1 MAPTDLP
8 APHPEDAD
16 WESVEAELDQL
27 INEFQEVQTEATY
40 AEAEEALRTWIGSLN
55 LSPRE
60 RIGLEKPLESLTGL
74 LAKLEQGVVQIA
86 AFGLVGRGKSSL
98 LNALLGQP
106 WFKTG
111 PTHGVTRQVESVH
124 WQVESATPAARVSL
138 SGLGQSHVELIDAPG
153 LDEVDGETR
162 EVLAQNIA
170 RQADLILFVI
180 AGDITRVEH
189 EALMALRA
197 VSKPILL
204 VFNKMDQYPEAD
216 RREIYETLR
225 NERLKGL
232 ISPNEIVMAAADPLV
247 AESTPDAS
255 GRLRPSLV
263 RGQPQIDALKLK
275 ILEVLNREGKALI
288 ALNSLLYADEVNEK
302 VLARK
307 QQICDRIA
315 EDTVWNAAMVKATAV
330 ALNPITVADIL
341 SGAVIDV
348 ALIMALSRLYG
359 LPMTQRGAIRLLQQ
373 MALGMG
379 GISASELLITFGLS
393 SLKGVLGFSAPATGG
408 LSLAPYIPVA
418 ITQAAVAGVST
429 YSLGQVTR
437 AYLANGASWGPDG
450 PKAMVSQIIDSLD
463 ETSILNRIK
472 DELRSKLTRGERDT
486 EREGQGDAGT
496 GGRRDV

>member
-1 MAPTDLP
+1 M
-8 APHPEDAD
+8 
-16 WESVEAELDQL
+16 
-27 INEFQEVQTEATY
+27 
-40 AEAEEALRTWIGSLN
+40 
-55 LSPRE
+55 
-60 RIGLEKPLESLTGL
+60 
-74 LAKLEQGVVQIA
+74 
-86 AFGLVGRGKSSL
+86 
-98 LNALLGQP
+98 
-106 WFKTG
+106 
-111 PTHGVTRQVESVH
+111 
-124 WQVESATPAARVSL
+124 
-138 SGLGQSHVELIDAPG
+138 
-153 LDEVDGETR
+153 DGETR

-204 VFNKMDQYPEAD
+204 VFNKMDQYPETD

-225 NERLKGL
+225 YERLKGL

-263 RGQPQIDALKLK
+263 RGRPQVDALKLK
-275 ILEVLNREGKALI
+275 ILEVLNREGKALV

-302 VLARK
+302 IVARK
-307 QQICDRIA
+307 QQICDRIG
-315 EDTVWNAAMVKATAV
+315 EDTVWNAAMIKATAV

-373 MALGMG
+373 MALGVG

-393 SLKGVLGFSAPATGG
+393 SLKGVLGFSAPVTGG

-429 YSLGQVTR
+429 YSLGQVTK

-450 PKAMVSQIIDSLD
+450 PKAMINQIIDSLD

-472 DELRSKLTRGERDT
+472 DELRSKLTRGESDV
-486 EREGQGDAGT
+486 GT
-496 GGRRDV
+496 GGRGEA